1 MNREDA
7 GTFGIELR
15 DWSGRTASNQ
25 KKIELEAELAK
36 MGTRRR
42 FTLDQQSRAGVGSGR
57 DRYRETILSRG
68 NQPTVRSPSSMST
81 GQWTPSMGDSSGYG
95 GSTLAPEPYSQKRK
109 RMQENGLTPAAIRAS
124 AIPMS
129 SRPGSSVTGQWTPN
143 MGDSSGYGG
152 STLGT
157 IATSARVP
165 TPRRNP
171 TGPMSGTQAIRDRQ
185 RAYGMANHHIDGIDG
200 PKTRAAKAA
209 YESRA
214 RSSSSSSRSRPSTTS
229 APRTSSPSI
238 TAGMS
243 GSGRGTARERAAA
256 RRAAAG

>member
-7 GTFGIELR
+7 GTFGIELS

-81 GQWTPSMGDSSGYG
+81 GQWTPS
-95 GSTLAPEPYSQKRK
+95 
-109 RMQENGLTPAAIRAS
+109 
-124 AIPMS
+124 
-129 SRPGSSVTGQWTPN
+129 